1 MRTLQVECSNTIYE
15 HLMFFLGNLP
25 KDEAVI
31 YELDDTPNSETI
43 QAMDEIKN
51 EQTKTINNF
60 DDYLAQMN
68 AKCTH

>member
-1 MRTLQVECSNTIYE
+1 
-15 HLMFFLGNLP
+15 MFFLGNLP

-51 EQTKTINNF
+51 GQTKTINNF